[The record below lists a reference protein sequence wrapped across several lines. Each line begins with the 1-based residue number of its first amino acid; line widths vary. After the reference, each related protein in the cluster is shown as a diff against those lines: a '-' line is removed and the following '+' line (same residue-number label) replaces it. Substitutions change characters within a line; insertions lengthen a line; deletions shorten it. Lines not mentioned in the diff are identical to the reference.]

1 MRKVKD
7 NPNTNQTYHGTDIL
21 TFGRYKGFTVADTYV
36 RDWSYIK
43 WMYLELGNV
52 CIITEEE
59 IIQAQK
65 EYKIEKEVLKTWDR
79 IKFDTKNL
87 PEIID
92 FS

>member
-1 MRKVKD
+1 MKENK
-7 NPNTNQTYHGTDIL
+7 NTNQEFKGTDVL
-21 TFGRYKGFTVADTYV
+21 TFGKYKDFTIADVYV
-36 RDWSYIK
+36 RDRSYID
-43 WMYLELGNV
+43 WMYEELNNR

-92 FS
+92 FG